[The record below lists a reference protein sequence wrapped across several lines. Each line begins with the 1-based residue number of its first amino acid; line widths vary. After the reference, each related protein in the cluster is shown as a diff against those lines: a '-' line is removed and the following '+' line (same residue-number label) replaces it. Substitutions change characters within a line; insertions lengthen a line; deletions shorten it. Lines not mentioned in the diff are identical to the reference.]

1 MKKSC
6 RMDFCTECRKE
17 TAYEVRKI
25 TSKETIREKEYDIQ
39 FTAAFCKECGA
50 EMDIPGLLDLNIKER
65 DRQFREAEGIIT
77 VDEIKKLMELYH
89 IGKAPLSLALGF
101 GEVTVAR
108 YLEGQVPSKS
118 YSDIMRTALAFPE
131 YMEALLRENRD
142 KVGDTAY
149 RKAQKAISS
158 LKELFQVS
166 NKMLIAIAYV
176 FEQMEEVTPLALQK
190 ILYFIQG
197 IHMALYGKPMY
208 TEDCEAWVH
217 GPVYPKVYNLFR
229 DFKYNPI
236 EDHRFAIFYGRSKEL
251 NADEKN
257 VIDLVVRTF
266 GTYSGKTLE
275 RITHREKP
283 WVDARDG
290 YGEVDAAEVVIPQDD
305 MSAYFAGVAEQYK
318 LDTEEGLNLYI
329 DSKLG

>member
-1 MKKSC
+1 MKKGC
-6 RMDFCTECRKE
+6 GVDFCTECRKK
-17 TAYEVRKI
+17 TAYEFRKI
-25 TSKETIREKEYDIQ
+25 MSKEMIRDKEYDFQ

-50 EMDIPGLLDLNIKER
+50 EMDIPGMLDLNIKER
-65 DRQFREAEGIIT
+65 DVQFREAEGIIAI
-77 VDEIKKLMELYH
+77 DEIKKLMELYH

-131 YMEALLRENRD
+131 YMEALLRENSD

-149 RKAQKAISS
+149 RKAQKAIST

-166 NKMLIAIAYV
+166 DKMLIAIAYV
-176 FEQMEEVTPLALQK
+176 FEQMEEITPLALQK

-197 IHMALYGKPMY
+197 IHMTLYGKPMY

-236 EDHRFAIFYGRSKEL
+236 EDTRFAIFYGRSKEL
-251 NADEKN
+251 NSDEKK
-257 VIDLVVRTF
+257 VIDLVVKTF
-266 GTYSGKTLE
+266 GKYSGKTLE
-275 RITHREKP
+275 IITHKEKP
-283 WVDARDG
+283 WIDAREG
-290 YGEVDAAEVVIPQDD
+290 YGKVDIAEVVIPQEE
-305 MSAYFAGVAEQYK
+305 MKAYFTEVTKQYK
-318 LDTEEGLNLYI
+318 LDTVNGLNQYI
-329 DSKLG
+329 ESKLG